1 MRFKISFIFFCT
13 ILAIAPTT
21 SFAEIYKCADSA
33 GKINFSD
40 RPCSNK
46 DGEKAAEVKDTVGFA
61 SLLASDNAKKVG
73 KTCWTLAHRSSQCN
87 TSVGNALNTNFRE
100 NCSEPIKRF
109 EKETE
114 KERYEVERNLVNNR
128 VRNRS
133 NNDNPIDETNLDY
146 SNRYQVKS
154 KEALRCEVLKDEM
167 WTFVKQNF
175 SKKISEKDT
184 KEIEYFLNAVPS
196 DGHENDKYRR
206 R

>member
-1 MRFKISFIFFCT
+1 MRFKISLMFFWS
-13 ILAIAPTT
+13 ILAIAPT
-21 SFAEIYKCADSA
+21 SAFAEIYKCADSA

-61 SLLASDNAKKVG
+61 SLLARDNAKKVG
-73 KTCWTLAHRSSQCN
+73 KTCWTLAHRNSQCN
-87 TSVGNALNTNFRE
+87 TSVGNALITNFRE
-100 NCSEPIKRF
+100 NCNEPIKRF

-114 KERYEVERNLVNNR
+114 KERYEVERTLANNQ

-146 SNRYQVKS
+146 SNRYQEKS

-184 KEIEYFLNAVPS
+184 KEIEYFLNAVPL
-196 DGHENDKYRR
+196 DGRENDKYRR

>member
-1 MRFKISFIFFCT
+1 M
-13 ILAIAPTT
+13 
-21 SFAEIYKCADSA
+21 
-33 GKINFSD
+33 
-40 RPCSNK
+40 
-46 DGEKAAEVKDTVGFA
+46 GFA
-61 SLLASDNAKKVG
+61 SLLAQDNAKKVG

-109 EKETE
+109 EKATE
-114 KERYEVERNLVNNR
+114 RERYEIERSLANNR

-133 NNDNPIDETNLDY
+133 SNDNPVDESNLDY

-154 KEALRCEVLKDEM
+154 KEALRCEVLKEEM
-167 WTFVKQNF
+167 WEFVKQNF

-184 KEIEYFLNAVPS
+184 KEIEYYMNAVPS
-196 DGHENDKYRR
+196 DGRENDKYRR